1 MSTSEQQHFNLLY
14 QQHLTNLTLQGMR
27 PATIDAYSRA
37 VRRITTFFD
46 RSPDTLTKEDLKC
59 YFAQLIQT
67 HSWSTIKLD
76 RNGLQFFYK
85 HTLERQ
91 WEWLNIVK
99 PPQVQRIPD
108 IISSKQI
115 GQLISATR
123 ALRYQVFFLV
133 LYSMGLRL
141 GEALHLTVNDID
153 SETMQVHI
161 RDGKG
166 GKDRLVPLPERTLHA
181 LRCYWASHRHPL
193 LLFPSIGKNTHAP
206 LHCTPMDKGSVQ
218 KALKK
223 VIAELGIKKNISP
236 HSLRHCFAT
245 HLLEQGIDL
254 RSLQILLGH
263 HSLNTTA
270 RYTQLTTLKRKN
282 NVKALNQLT
291 NKLPIDCV
299 VINKEVL

>member
-1 MSTSEQQHFNLLY
+1 MNTSEQQHFNFLY
-14 QQHLTNLTLQGMR
+14 QQHLTNLALQGMR

-46 RSPDTLTKEDLKC
+46 RTPDTLTKADLKC
-59 YFAQLIQT
+59 YFAQLIHT

-99 PPQVQRIPD
+99 PPQVKRIPD
-108 IISSKQI
+108 IITNQQI
-115 GQLISATR
+115 GQLITATHS
-123 ALRYQVFFLV
+123 LRYQVFFLA

-141 GEALHLTVNDID
+141 SEALELTVNDID
-153 SETMQVHI
+153 SHTMQVHI
-161 RDGKG
+161 REGKG
-166 GKDRLVPLPERTLHA
+166 GKDRLIPLPKRTLHA
-181 LRCYWASHRHPL
+181 LRHYWKTHRHPV
-193 LLFPSIGKNTHAP
+193 LLFPRFGQEQQMSMQCA
-206 LHCTPMDKGSVQ
+206 PMDKGSVQ
-218 KALKK
+218 KAFKK
-223 VIAELGIKKNISP
+223 VIVKLGIKKRISP

-245 HLLEQGIDL
+245 HLLERGIDL

-270 RYTQLTTLKRKN
+270 KYTQLTTIKQKD
-282 NVKALNQLT
+282 NVVALNQLT
-291 NKLPIDCV
+291 DKLPIEWEV
-299 VINKEVL
+299 V